1 MEIKARS
8 TVPALG
14 VTHQHISM
22 NKHRRFAVLVTL
34 AFLAFSF
41 SVLALGQN
49 NSNPQSAGVPRM
61 VKFSGLLKD
70 ASGNLLNGT
79 VGISFAVYAES
90 TGGAALWEET
100 QNVQFSQ
107 GRYTVLLG
115 QSRSTGIPAEIFSSG
130 QPRWLGVRILA
141 AGEEEQSRAFLSSV
155 PYALK
160 AVDADTVGGLPPS
173 AFLKAN
179 PDGSSVAAPG
189 TVNVTAVG
197 TPNAQPSSSLTVTT
211 PGGTAGTV
219 PEFSSNSV
227 IENSPIKDSGGVVV
241 MKNLENVRFADQFPC
256 PSSPGC
262 RGKSDFGAQVNAAY
276 ASCPSSG
283 CHIRIPAGSYTV
295 STPISFTT
303 SNKPVVLECDAGT
316 TETDNDRGVTTLNY
330 TGTSGAA
337 ITLNTDGGTGSGV
350 QGCALIGPG
359 FNGNNTAVGLML
371 NFDVK
376 QSYKDL
382 FISGF
387 NVGVQLG
394 NSVYLDNFYN
404 LQLFDNRKAIY
415 APSGIT
421 STGENIAFFGGTFTN
436 KSTSLPSFSTDCVDI
451 EGGSAIVMS
460 FYNISFDQC
469 GITLNISGGQEFLFS
484 GSHIENS
491 VAPTSM
497 DLLTIGS
504 NCISCHVILS
514 GSDIYEGFATSGR
527 TELMSMAGGS
537 RLTIVGGIYL
547 AAEAIPQAI
556 TSTNVANA
564 VTVLGADK
572 ENAITQ
578 WVGGTF
584 AAFVTMNPRQYQPL
598 TVAGGPIILGG
609 SPTTNGSIV
618 SAPLSASRT
627 WTFPDATGTVLLSNS
642 KGANV
647 QSKRMSGCSTAAAAG
662 ATCITTVTWDNPF
675 ADTNYTVACNGA
687 VVTSGVPLS
696 GGLTAKTLD
705 SVTFQ
710 TVAATAEAAHYA
722 TVDCVALH
730 E

>member
-1 MEIKARS
+1 
-8 TVPALG
+8 
-14 VTHQHISM
+14 
-22 NKHRRFAVLVTL
+22 
-34 AFLAFSF
+34 
-41 SVLALGQN
+41 
-49 NSNPQSAGVPRM
+49 M
-61 VKFSGLLKD
+61 VKFSGVLKD
-70 ASGNLLNGT
+70 ASGKLLNGA
-79 VGISFAVYAES
+79 VGINFAVYAES
-90 TGGAALWEET
+90 SGGSPLWEET

-107 GRYTVLLG
+107 GRYTVFLG

-141 AGEEEQSRAFLSSV
+141 PGEEEQSRAFLSSV

-179 PDGSSVAAPG
+179 PDGTPVLAAG
-189 TVNVTAVG
+189 TVPAASAG
-197 TPNAQPSSSLTVTT
+197 TQNAPSSSSLTVTT

-219 PEFSSNSV
+219 PEFSSSSV

-295 STPISFTT
+295 STPIAFTT
-303 SNKPVVLECDAGT
+303 PNKPVVLECDAGT
-316 TETDNDRGVTTLNY
+316 TETLNNDHGTTTLNY

-337 ITLNTDGGTGSGV
+337 ITMNTDGGTGSGV
-350 QGCALIGPG
+350 RGCALIGPG
-359 FNGNNTAVGLML
+359 FSGANKAIGLML
-371 NFDVK
+371 NSAIK

-387 NVGVQLG
+387 DVGVQLG
-394 NSVYLDNFYN
+394 SSVYLENFYN
-404 LQLFDNRKAIY
+404 LQLLDNRKAIY

-421 STGENIAFFGGTFTN
+421 STGENIAFFGGTFTK
-436 KSTSLPSFSTDCVDI
+436 KSTLLPPFSTDCVDI

-484 GSHIENS
+484 GSHMENS
-491 VAPTSM
+491 VGPTALDM
-497 DLLTIGS
+497 LTIGP
-504 NCISCHVILS
+504 NCISCNVILS
-514 GSDIYEGFATSGR
+514 ASDIYEGYATSGR
-527 TELMSMAGGS
+527 SELISMAGGS

-547 AAEAIPQAI
+547 AAESIPQAI

-564 VTVLGADK
+564 ITVLGADK
-572 ENAITQ
+572 ENQIAN

-584 AAFVTMNPRQYQPL
+584 AGFVTMNPREYQPL
-598 TVAGGPIILGG
+598 TIGGGPIILGG
-609 SPTTNGSIV
+609 NPTVNGSIV
-618 SAPLSASRT
+618 SAPLSASRI
-627 WTFPDATGTVLLSNS
+627 WTFPDASGTVLLSNG
-642 KGANV
+642 KGSNV
-647 QSKRMSGCSTAAAAG
+647 QNKSVPACSTAAAAG
-662 ATCITTVTWDNPF
+662 ATCTTTLTWNNPF
-675 ADTNYTVACNGA
+675 ADTSYTVACNGD
-687 VVTSGVPLS
+687 VVKSGVPLS
-696 GGLTAKTLD
+696 GGVTDKTRD
-705 SVTFQ
+705 SITFQ
-710 TVAATAEAAHYA
+710 TVAATAASAQYA

>member
-1 MEIKARS
+1 
-8 TVPALG
+8 
-14 VTHQHISM
+14 
-22 NKHRRFAVLVTL
+22 
-34 AFLAFSF
+34 
-41 SVLALGQN
+41 
-49 NSNPQSAGVPRM
+49 M
-61 VKFSGLLKD
+61 VKFSGVLKD

-79 VGISFAVYAES
+79 IGISFAVYAES
-90 TGGAALWEET
+90 SGGVPLWEET

-141 AGEEEQSRAFLSSV
+141 PGEEEQSRAFLSSV

-179 PDGSSVAAPG
+179 PDGSPVAALG
-189 TVNVTAVG
+189 TVNVTAIG
-197 TPNAQPSSSLTVTT
+197 APNAQPSSSLTVTT
-211 PGGTAGTV
+211 PGGTAGTM
-219 PEFSSNSV
+219 PEFSSSSV
-227 IENSPIKDSGGVVV
+227 IRNSPIKDSGGVVV

-276 ASCPSSG
+276 TSCPSSG
-283 CHIRIPAGSYTV
+283 CHIQIPAGSYTV
-295 STPISFTT
+295 STPIAFTT
-303 SNKPVVLECDAGT
+303 PNKPVVLECDAGT
-316 TETDNDRGVTTLNY
+316 TETLNNDHGTTTLNY

-337 ITLNTDGGTGSGV
+337 ITMNTDGGTGSGV
-350 QGCALIGPG
+350 RGCTLLGPG
-359 FNGNNTAVGLML
+359 FSGSNTAIGLML
-371 NFDVK
+371 NFAIK

-387 NVGVQLG
+387 NVGVEFG
-394 NSVYLDNFYN
+394 SSVYLENFYN

-415 APSGIT
+415 APAGIT

-436 KSTSLPSFSTDCVDI
+436 KSTLLPSFSTNCVDI

-469 GITLNISGGQEFLFS
+469 GVTLNISGGQEFLFS
-484 GSHIENS
+484 GSHMENS
-491 VAPTSM
+491 VAPTSL

-504 NCISCHVILS
+504 NCISCHIILS
-514 GSDIYEGFATSGR
+514 GSDIYEGYAISGR
-527 TELMSMAGGS
+527 SELISMAGGS

-584 AAFVTMNPRQYQPL
+584 AGFVTMNPRQYQPL

-609 SPTTNGSIV
+609 SPNINGSIV

-627 WTFPDATGTVLLSNS
+627 WTFPDSSGTVLLSNS
-642 KGANV
+642 KGSNV
-647 QSKRMSGCSTAAAAG
+647 QSKRVSACSTAATAG
-662 ATCITTVTWDNPF
+662 ATCTTTVTWDNPF
-675 ADTNYTVACNGA
+675 PDMSYTVACNGD
-687 VVTSGVPLS
+687 VVKSGVPLS
-696 GGLTAKTLD
+696 GGVTDKTPD

-710 TVAATAEAAHYA
+710 TVAATPASAQYA

>member
-1 MEIKARS
+1 MKLHCRLA
-8 TVPALG
+8 VPVVL
-14 VTHQHISM
+14 
-22 NKHRRFAVLVTL
+22 AV
-34 AFLAFSF
+34 FS
-41 SVLALGQN
+41 SILSILALGQT
-49 NSNPQSAGVPRM
+49 NSTEQPAGVPRV
-61 VKFSGLLKD
+61 VKFSGVLKD

-79 VGISFAVYAES
+79 VGVSFAVYSDSA
-90 TGGAALWEET
+90 GGAPLWEET

-107 GRYTVLLG
+107 GRYSVFLG
-115 QSRSTGIPAEIFSSG
+115 QSRSSGIPAEIFSSG

-141 AGEEEQSRAFLSSV
+141 PGEEEQPRVFLSSV

-173 AFLKAN
+173 AFVKAN
-179 PDGSSVAAPG
+179 PDSSGVLATD
-189 TVNVTAVG
+189 TVSATVPSVQNV
-197 TPNAQPSSSLTVTT
+197 QSPSASAFTVTT
-211 PGGTAGTV
+211 PGGTKGTL
-219 PEFSSNSV
+219 PEFSGSSV
-227 IENSPIKDSGGVVV
+227 IGNSPIKNAGGVVV

-262 RGKSDFGAQVNAAY
+262 GGNSDFGAQVNAAY
-276 ASCPSSG
+276 TSCPASG

-303 SNKPVVLECDAGT
+303 PNKPVVLECDAGT
-316 TETDNDRGVTTLNY
+316 TETFNNDHGVTTLNY

-337 ITLNTDGGTGSGV
+337 ITMNTEGGAGSGMR
-350 QGCALIGPG
+350 GCALIGPG
-359 FNGNNTAVGLML
+359 FSSTNTATGLML
-371 NFDVK
+371 NFDIK

-394 NSVYLDNFYN
+394 SSVYLDNFYN

-415 APSGIT
+415 APAGIT

-436 KSTSLPSFSTDCVDI
+436 KSTLLPSFSTDCVDI

-484 GSHIENS
+484 GSHMENS
-491 VAPTSM
+491 VAVTSL

-514 GSDIYEGFATSGR
+514 GSDIYEGYATSGR
-527 TELMSMAGGS
+527 TELISMAGGS

-547 AAEAIPQAI
+547 AAESIPQAI
-556 TSTNVANA
+556 TSTNVADA

-572 ENAITQ
+572 ENQIAK

-584 AAFVTMNPRQYQPL
+584 AGFVTMNPREYQPL

-609 SPTTNGSIV
+609 SATINGSIV
-618 SAPLSASRT
+618 SAPLSESRT
-627 WTFPDATGTVLLSNS
+627 WTFPDSSGTVLLSGA

-647 QSKRMSGCSTAAAAG
+647 QSKRVSGCVTAPAAG
-662 ATCITTVTWDNPF
+662 ATCTTTVAWDNPF

-687 VVTSGVPLS
+687 VITSGVPLT

-710 TVAATAEAAHYA
+710 TVAATATSAQYA

>member
-1 MEIKARS
+1 
-8 TVPALG
+8 
-14 VTHQHISM
+14 M
-22 NKHRRFAVLVTL
+22 NKHRRFTVLVVL
-34 AFLAFSF
+34 AFLAVSF
-41 SVLALGQN
+41 SELALGQN

-61 VKFSGLLKD
+61 VKFSGVLKD

-100 QNVQFSQ
+100 QNVPFSQ

-141 AGEEEQSRAFLSSV
+141 PGEEEQSRAFLSSV

-219 PEFSSNSV
+219 PEFSSSSV

-276 ASCPSSG
+276 TSCPSTG
-283 CHIRIPAGSYTV
+283 CKIRIPAGSYAV

-316 TETDNDRGVTTLNY
+316 TENAVEQGTTELRY

-337 ITLNTDGGTGSGV
+337 ITMSTSGGAGSGIR
-350 QGCALIGPG
+350 GCALIGPG
-359 FNGNNTAVGLML
+359 FSGANTAIGLML
-371 NFDVK
+371 NSDVK
-376 QSYKDL
+376 QSYRDL
-382 FISGF
+382 FITGF
-387 NVGVQLG
+387 YVGVQFG
-394 NSVYLDNFYN
+394 SNVYLDNFYN
-404 LQLFDNRKAIY
+404 LQLLDNRKALY
-415 APSGIT
+415 TPPGVT
-421 STGENIAFFGGTFTN
+421 STGENIAFFGGTFT
-436 KSTSLPSFSTDCVDI
+436 KTKTSLLPPFSTDCVDL

-491 VAPTSM
+491 VAPTSL

-514 GSDIYEGFATSGR
+514 GSDIYEGYPTSGR
-527 TELMSMAGGS
+527 TELISMDGGS

-547 AAEAIPQAI
+547 AAESIPQAI
-556 TSTNVANA
+556 TSTNYANA

-572 ENAITQ
+572 FNAITQ
-578 WVGGTF
+578 WVSGSF
-584 AAFVTMNPRQYQPL
+584 ASFVTMNPRQYQPL

-609 SPTTNGSIV
+609 SPTVNGSIV

-647 QSKRMSGCSTAAAAG
+647 QSKRVSGCLTAPTSG
-662 ATCITTVTWDNPF
+662 ATCTTTVAWDNPF

>member
-1 MEIKARS
+1 MKLHCRLA
-8 TVPALG
+8 VPVVL
-14 VTHQHISM
+14 
-22 NKHRRFAVLVTL
+22 AV
-34 AFLAFSF
+34 FS
-41 SVLALGQN
+41 SIPSILALGQT
-49 NSNPQSAGVPRM
+49 NSPEQPAGVPRV
-61 VKFSGLLKD
+61 VKFSGVLKD
-70 ASGNLLNGT
+70 VSGNLLNGT
-79 VGISFAVYAES
+79 VGVSFAVYSDS
-90 TGGAALWEET
+90 TGGAPLWEET

-107 GRYTVLLG
+107 GRYSVFLG
-115 QSRSTGIPAEIFSSG
+115 QSRSSGIPAEIFSSG

-141 AGEEEQSRAFLSSV
+141 PGEEEQPRVFLSSV

-173 AFLKAN
+173 AFVKAN
-179 PDGSSVAAPG
+179 PDSSGVLATD
-189 TVNVTAVG
+189 TVSATVPSVQNV
-197 TPNAQPSSSLTVTT
+197 QSPSASAFTVTT
-211 PGGTAGTV
+211 PGGTKGTL
-219 PEFSSNSV
+219 PEFSGSSV

-262 RGKSDFGAQVNAAY
+262 GGSSDFGAQVNAAY
-276 ASCPSSG
+276 TSCPSTG
-283 CHIRIPAGSYTV
+283 CHIRVPAGSHTV

-303 SNKPVVLECDAGT
+303 PNKPVVLECDAGT
-316 TETDNDRGVTTLNY
+316 TEGVGEQGTTELVF

-337 ITLNTDGGTGSGV
+337 ITMNTGGGAGSGIR
-350 QGCALIGPG
+350 GCALIGPG
-359 FNGNNTAVGLML
+359 FSGANTAIGLML
-371 NFDVK
+371 DSDIK

-382 FISGF
+382 FITGF
-387 NVGVQLG
+387 YVGVQLG
-394 NSVYLDNFYN
+394 SSVYLDNFYN

-415 APSGIT
+415 APPGIT
-421 STGENIAFFGGTFTN
+421 STGENISFFGGTFT
-436 KSTSLPSFSTDCVDI
+436 KTKGSPLPPFSTDCVDI

-491 VAPTSM
+491 VAPTSL

-514 GSDIYEGFATSGR
+514 GSDIYEGYATSGR
-527 TELMSMAGGS
+527 TELISMAGGS

-547 AAEAIPQAI
+547 AAESLPQAI
-556 TSTNVANA
+556 TSTNYANA

-572 ENAITQ
+572 FNAITQ
-578 WVGGTF
+578 WVGGSF
-584 AAFVTMNPRQYQPL
+584 AGFITMNPREYQPL

-609 SPTTNGSIV
+609 SPTINGSIV

-627 WTFPDATGTVLLSNS
+627 WTFPDSSGTVLLSNS
-642 KGANV
+642 KGSNV
-647 QSKRMSGCSTAAAAG
+647 QSKRVTACSTAAAAG
-662 ATCITTVTWDNPF
+662 ATCTTTVTWDNPF
-675 ADTNYTVACNGA
+675 ADTSYTVACNGD
-687 VVTSGVPLS
+687 VVKSGVPLS
-696 GGLTAKTLD
+696 GGVTDKTRD

-710 TVAATAEAAHYA
+710 TVAATAALAQYA